1 MGMDRACRHQLS
13 TEFLLDAAVTG
24 GTVAALDDPM
34 ALEPSDRAPNVA
46 ETPIA
51 ASLAH
56 GTLADVSAADHVD
69 HDPAPSDATVATVDG
84 PAVRDAQSIAARIA
98 DDEAAADAARE
109 QYAANGMPA
118 IEIMTGFAR
127 VAGSGEPLHAVR
139 YNAVLERAPTDG
151 DEAVLRGG
159 TVYLTSSRLLHVGTE
174 TTDVSLGDIEEMV
187 VALERLVLIRLR
199 DGSDLAVEVDQ
210 PRLLRVQI
218 AAAVAAARAAA
229 LVSYSPDSGAL
240 DSR

>member
-1 MGMDRACRHQLS
+1 M
-13 TEFLLDAAVTG
+13 
-24 GTVAALDDPM
+24 AALDDQM
-34 ALEPSDRAPNVA
+34 ALEPSDRTQDAA

-56 GTLADVSAADHVD
+56 GTLANMSAADHAD
-69 HDPAPSDATVATVDG
+69 QDPGPRDGALTTADG
-84 PAVRDAQSIAARIA
+84 PAIRDAQSIAVRIA
-98 DDEAAADAARE
+98 TDEAAADAARD
-109 QYAANGMPA
+109 QYAASGMPA
-118 IEIMTGFAR
+118 IEPVTGFAR
-127 VAGSGEPLHAVR
+127 VARSGEPLHAVR

-174 TTDVSLGDIEEMV
+174 TTDVSLGEIDEMV

-218 AAAVAAARAAA
+218 AAAVAAARAAGLIPYA
-229 LVSYSPDSGAL
+229 PASGSL